1 MTTAAFLIALVYG
14 IVLTAIRVRMLL
26 YVRRYPA
33 GELTA
38 YAPKAA
44 VIVPCKDVSDGFE
57 HRMINILNQQYPDY
71 EVVFVVGSQADAAW
85 PLLNQIVQGNPR
97 SKLVTSG
104 RPTGRSQKVHNL
116 LRGLEESEAEV
127 LVFADSDGEFSQDW
141 LYRLVSP
148 LNLPG
153 VSAATGCF
161 WLEPRCRTIWSTS
174 LAWAYNT
181 EITPIFAIN
190 QGRMNIAWGGSIAV
204 KRSLF
209 YQAQMDKVWE
219 GAAYDDLPLAES
231 LSQYGRIHFVPA
243 ALITTPIFNGELPTV
258 INWYH
263 RQFVASRIYTPFLF
277 GVSAVLLIPLILM
290 VLSPLLLMSGFIL
303 PEPSLIWAG
312 LGLFAIY
319 PLRMIT
325 GSLYCLALGRGHT
338 ARYALL
344 DYASVLVAITAY
356 GRAIFS
362 RRITWAGMTYDIVS
376 RSQTEVL
383 P

>member
-38 YAPKAA
+38 YAPKAT

-141 LYRLVSP
+141 LYRCQY
-148 LNLPG
+148 
-153 VSAATGCF
+153 A
-161 WLEPRCRTIWSTS
+161 
-174 LAWAYNT
+174 AYNVPGT
-181 EITPIFAIN
+181 CTNTTPPIRTN
-190 QGRMNIAWGGSIAV
+190 TVPPM
-204 KRSLF
+204 
-209 YQAQMDKVWE
+209 
-219 GAAYDDLPLAES
+219 
-231 LSQYGRIHFVPA
+231 RIHDAP
-243 ALITTPIFNGELPTV
+243 P
-258 INWYH
+258 
-263 RQFVASRIYTPFLF
+263 R
-277 GVSAVLLIPLILM
+277 
-290 VLSPLLLMSGFIL
+290 
-303 PEPSLIWAG
+303 
-312 LGLFAIY
+312 LGL
-319 PLRMIT
+319 R
-325 GSLYCLALGRGHT
+325 LAL
-338 ARYALL
+338 
-344 DYASVLVAITAY
+344 D
-356 GRAIFS
+356 
-362 RRITWAGMTYDIVS
+362 
-376 RSQTEVL
+376 
-383 P
+383 